1 MDYKFDF
8 SPVWASWQQLLQGAW
23 MTVQLS
29 AGGIFLGVCLGILCA
44 LLRRDGPRPVKWL
57 IDIYVEVIRNTP
69 FLVQLFFVYF
79 GLPALGLH
87 FNPNVATLLTLAI
100 NLGAYAAELVRAG
113 LDAVPH
119 AQIEAGQALSLNRWQ
134 IFRHIVLMPA
144 LRKVYPALVSQF
156 ILTMLESSVAASI
169 STTELTSAGETIDSA
184 TFRSLETYLTVTVI
198 YVFLAA
204 AFRLAFAMIGNLI
217 FRGQKTA
224 RFSLARIF

>member
-23 MTVQLS
+23 TTVQLS
-29 AGGIFLGVCLGILCA
+29 AGGIFLGVSLGILCA
-44 LLRRDGPRPVKWL
+44 LLRRDGPRPIKWL
-57 IDIYVEVIRNTP
+57 IDIYVEAIRNTP

-79 GLPALGLH
+79 GLPDLGVH
-87 FNPNVATLLTLAI
+87 FDPNVATLLTLAI

-113 LDAVPH
+113 LAAIPRSQV
-119 AQIEAGQALSLNRWQ
+119 EAGQALSLNRWQ
-134 IFRHIVLMPA
+134 IFRHIVLLPA
-144 LRKVYPALVSQF
+144 LRNVYPALVSQF
-156 ILTMLESSVAASI
+156 ILTMLESSVASSI
-169 STTELTSAGETIDSA
+169 STTELTSAGESIESA

-204 AFRLAFAMIGNLI
+204 AFRLAFAAIGDFL
-217 FRGQKTA
+217 FRGQKPA